1 MNQPPDKTVPGE
13 SPGISAAPQQAA
25 EKTWLRRLLDGFLT
39 FLGFTRWA
47 APRENAAAAP
57 DKGTQLAEERTDL
70 ALKRTYW
77 AAERTLLAWVRT
89 AIAMISFGF
98 TIGKI
103 AQAITV
109 IEVRGLQSMRT
120 VGVGGVAYLLV
131 TLGTLSLL
139 AAAVQFYRRAEE
151 LREQGLIRRPSL
163 AFGIALIL
171 CLLGAIAFGSLVLK
185 L

>member
-1 MNQPPDKTVPGE
+1 MTQPPDRTVPSD
-13 SPGISAAPQQAA
+13 SPGISSAPQQAV
-25 EKTWLRRLLDGFLT
+25 EKTWLRRLLDGFLS

-47 APRENAAAAP
+47 APREIATVAP

-89 AIAMISFGF
+89 AISMISFGF

-103 AQAITV
+103 GQAITAV
-109 IEVRGLQSMRT
+109 EVRGLQGMGT
-120 VGVGGVAYLLV
+120 LGVGSVAYLLV

-151 LREQGLIRRPSL
+151 LREQGLVRRPSL
-163 AFGIALIL
+163 AFGVALVL
-171 CLLGAIAFGSLVLK
+171 CLLGAVAFSSLVLK

>member
-1 MNQPPDKTVPGE
+1 VSQPSDKTVPGE
-13 SPGISAAPQQAA
+13 SPGISSAPQQAA

-47 APRENAAAAP
+47 AAP
-57 DKGTQLAEERTDL
+57 KVATVAHDKGTQLAEARTDL

-89 AIAMISFGF
+89 AISMISFGF

-103 AQAITV
+103 GQAITAV
-109 IEVRGLQSMRT
+109 EVRGLQSMRT
-120 VGVGGVAYLLV
+120 VGVGGIAYLLV

-139 AAAVQFYRRAEE
+139 AAAVQFYYRAEE
-151 LREQGLIRRPSL
+151 LREEGLIRRPSL

-171 CLLGAIAFGSLVLK
+171 CLLGAVAFGSLVMK